1 MKVQRVS
8 ELTDF
13 DATLTSVL
21 SSSSGRVF
29 VVVFASEDPAS
40 GQSWCPDCV
49 ISDPL
54 IRKAILKVPDSTLI
68 EAPAGDRPTWRNP
81 DHPYRKHEQ
90 LKSTNV
96 PTLYE
101 FGKDGKVIKT
111 LVERAITEESL
122 SQFIL

>member
-40 GQSWCPDCV
+40 GQSC
-49 ISDPL
+49 DPL

-90 LKSTNV
+90 LKS
-96 PTLYE
+96 Y
-101 FGKDGKVIKT
+101 
-111 LVERAITEESL
+111 ERAHPLRIWEGWESH
-122 SQFIL
+122 QDIG